1 MIGGLINFHKR
12 RLIYDVILEI
22 QQYQQTPYNLQEV
35 FQIQQFIANYSVW
48 DNDQIF
54 QQSLVVEPRNIE
66 RSELQ

>member
-1 MIGGLINFHKR
+1 VIGGLINFHKR